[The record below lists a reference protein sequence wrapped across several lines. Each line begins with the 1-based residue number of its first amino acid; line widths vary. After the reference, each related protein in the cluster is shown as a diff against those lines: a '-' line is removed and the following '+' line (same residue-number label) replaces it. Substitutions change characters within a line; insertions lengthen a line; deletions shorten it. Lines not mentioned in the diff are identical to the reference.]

1 MSDMA
6 RELLRSSNPALS
18 TSRFEHVAGEGVMTV
33 TGTAWRAFVLL
44 LLVIGSAGYTWSQLA
59 AEPHRA
65 PTYMWGGFIGGL
77 VLALVTIFK
86 PRLAPWTSPIY
97 AVVEGMALGAISML
111 YNAAYAGLPVQA
123 VALTFGV
130 FAVMLVLYA
139 TRIVKVTE
147 RFRSIMVAAVL
158 GIMAFYL
165 LSMVLGLFGVQIPLV
180 HEGGPVGI
188 AVSVVTTGVA
198 ALVLLLD
205 FDRIEHGVR
214 AGAPKFMEWYGAFG
228 LLMTLVWL
236 YLEILRLL
244 SKLRD

>member
-1 MSDMA
+1 MA
-6 RELLRSSNPALS
+6 RELLRSSNPALA
-18 TSRFEHVAGEGVMTV
+18 TERFERVAGEGVMTV
-33 TGTAWRAFVLL
+33 QGTAWRASVLL
-44 LLVIGSAGYTWSQLA
+44 ALVIGSAGYTWSQLA
-59 AEPHRA
+59 AQPERVM
-65 PTYMWGGFIGGL
+65 TYVWGGFIGGL
-77 VLALVTIFK
+77 VLALVTMFK

-97 AVVEGMALGAISML
+97 AVVEGMALGGISML
-111 YNAAYAGLPVQA
+111 YNASYAGLPVQA
-123 VALTFGV
+123 VGLTFSV

-165 LSMVLGLFGVQIPLV
+165 LSLVLGLFGVQIPLV

-228 LLMTLVWL
+228 LLLTLVWL

>member
-1 MSDMA
+1 MA
-6 RELLRSSNPALS
+6 RELLRSSNPALA
-18 TSRFEHVAGEGVMTV
+18 TSRFERVAGEGVMTV
-33 TGTAWRAFVLL
+33 AGTAWRAFVLL

-59 AEPHRA
+59 AEPQRA
-65 PTYMWGGFIGGL
+65 PTFLWGGFIGGL

-97 AVVEGMALGAISML
+97 AVVEGMALGALSML

-123 VALTFGV
+123 VALTFAV

-147 RFRSIMVAAVL
+147 RFRSIVIAAML
-158 GIMAFYL
+158 GIMVFYL
-165 LSMVLGLFGVQIPLV
+165 LSMVLSLFGVRIPLV